1 MKKSVTVD
9 PRDAYARAVVYLRG
23 LLAKIGRSD
32 FRAYG
37 YAKQLRAYRA
47 RLI

>member
-1 MKKSVTVD
+1 MVNTKE
-9 PRDAYARAVVYLRG
+9 AYAKAIIDLRG
-23 LLAKIGRSD
+23 LLAKIGRHD

-47 RLI
+47 RVSAN

>member
-1 MKKSVTVD
+1 MVD
-9 PRDAYARAVVYLRG
+9 NKNAYVKAITDLRN
-23 LLAKIGRSD
+23 LLAKIGRRD

-47 RLI
+47 RVSSS